1 MARSSRLAA
10 KNAQNAKEECSLLR
24 NLDKARRGEPHPC
37 TTLGCKKQARHR
49 GSLCEE
55 HYSASVVNKD
65 QLPLLHQGCPQFL
78 PIYNHNRIR
87 WAAVRPEIAMWIEE
101 NMELPKDGERG
112 PALPEMLTIA
122 GWNGAR
128 GGLFEERKLDGI
140 ALIPYC

>member
-10 KNAQNAKEECSLLR
+10 KNAQNAREERSLLR

-37 TTLGCKKQARHR
+37 TTLGCKNQARHR

-65 QLPLLHQGCPQFL
+65 QLLLLHQGCPQFL

-101 NMELPKDGERG
+101 NLELPKDGGYDIVLLEI
-112 PALPEMLTIA
+112 LIVM
-122 GWNGAR
+122 GWKGAR